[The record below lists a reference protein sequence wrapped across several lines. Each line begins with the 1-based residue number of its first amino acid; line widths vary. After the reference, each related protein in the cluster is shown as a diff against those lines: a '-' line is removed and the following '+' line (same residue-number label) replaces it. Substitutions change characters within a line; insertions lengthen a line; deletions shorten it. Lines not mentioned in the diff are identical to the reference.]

1 MGAGSSAEQQSPQD
15 VAAAAVESQ
24 PSSPEAETPTALEVV
39 ESEQPEDPAKL
50 LQKNGQISSI
60 NGITEEQVEL
70 SLKPVELNGQQAE
83 GAVTDVG
90 QRETPNV
97 VLKEESAENMESK
110 TLESTDKT
118 NVDDEH
124 KEIQDGDKQ
133 LPSPEEKTEEQGQ
146 PSESPSNDVG
156 FKKVF
161 KFVGFKFT
169 VRKDKTEKS
178 EAVQLLNVKSDTEV
192 ASDGAGDH
200 KDVKI
205 DTVDETVQSEVL
217 HPIGKTEQE
226 TQTEQMKKETS
237 SEKLAESPVELV
249 AGRKEAEVK
258 SNGNKSPE
266 SPTSPL
272 TNETASP
279 LRKFFTQGWAG
290 FRKKTSFRKPKEEEQ
305 QAIEEEKQEEEL
317 QQEKVAEEEE
327 EVAIKEELE
336 NEKAVPEKDTAE
348 VSVEPSE
355 EKVKKTRKEREEII
369 LVDASTETLQEE
381 AVTPSE
387 QQSPPKSTKNLNKK
401 SERCLNEKSDLVS
414 EEKLEPVKECLIEQ
428 STLASSEKE
437 NEVATP
443 LATEVGDEKL
453 DKSEASFPVPIE
465 ELEKNVEVEH
475 KSEPKAPLAR
485 ESFDEIHTVL
495 NADVSTVVKKE
506 DAKITEKELAA
517 EQLVEAD
524 AVIQRGQ
531 TTDEQLKVK
540 ESTPEGVDDQIK
552 QIEPSSGD
560 AATSKP
566 PEGITSEVELFSSH
580 ERAKMQGSPL
590 KKLFT
595 GTSLKK
601 LSGKKHKGKREE
613 AKSGEAAEQ
622 TPQLSDSAES
632 PEDPKG
638 ESSASSPEE
647 AIESVEKVI
656 DSGQIPETEEGST
669 SDMDKKSI
677 TPWASFK
684 KMVTPKKRVRRLS
697 ESDKEEEL
705 DKVKSATLSSTESA
719 PYEELEDMKE
729 NGEEQKLEKSTEE
742 PKRKVDTSV
751 SWEALICVGS
761 SKKRARKSSSSDE
774 EVGQR
779 LAQEGQ
785 KLDEGGPN
793 KETAPDMPFISSQ
806 ESDQGQG
813 SSSPEQAGSPSD
825 GDGVSTWESFKR
837 LVTPRRKSKTK
848 MEERNEESVTV
859 PTLEHST
866 SDGDSG
872 KEESWVSFKKLMPGR
887 RKKKSDGIPEHASVE
902 EAGKEMI
909 ETTEEDSDVPAV
921 VPLSEYEAAER
932 EKFEAQQALSST
944 EDDLTKKKTL
954 DQRTERSEDTSIIEQ
969 SNEGLVHAVTVT
981 VVEGE
986 RAVTSIEERSPSWI
1000 SAAVTESVEHADE
1013 GEEKQIEQISE
1024 TGIVEETVTK
1034 LMPEIKKD
1042 ISGDTI
1048 LSEMELTS
1056 EAITAREE
1064 ASGVEEATEIS
1075 CAEETTEMVSAVSRL
1090 TESPDTTEIATP
1102 VQEVEESQPNLEEL
1116 SQHTQKVLQEV
1127 AERVKISDGHA
1138 ISTHLSVEKAGE
1150 EITVSFQEVE
1160 LAKSHLKEE
1169 PEKTG
1174 IQSKEGTKS
1183 DQSRDEV
1190 KESNLKEEELEKH
1203 DGMCVD
1209 MKGSSKVTKGLDW
1222 ADENKTKQVVVE
1234 RYEVIIEE
1242 KSEEEEFVIVTVT
1255 SEEETEVKVDV
1266 TVEKQKVSLEEI
1278 GSEYDSA
1285 DTVHEVKITLKETT
1299 HGGEIENGVPE
1310 LGESMKV
1317 TCEEKDQLSQK
1328 VELVIEQII
1337 PELES
1342 EQVEGTA
1349 DGVKKISMQNEVKDS
1364 ELLKE
1369 LPCTEVLEAPIQSK
1383 ITEVSVQ
1390 NTVTEGNDLDMAK
1403 DSALGSETENTKKVA
1418 LEVCVQSKDTEVS
1431 LHGVESE
1438 TYVQKTEPEI
1448 QLQKLETEI
1457 SLVNMK
1463 PEVYQLDTGAQI
1475 HAGKMETEIP
1485 IMKVEVEVH
1494 KQKVETGEVESNPH
1508 LQKMETEVL
1517 VEKVEGK
1524 VDAEFATEI
1533 AKAESSTEKAE
1544 LEVPTEEAQPVV
1556 LAEKAYTKVDTEK
1569 VDMEAHA
1576 EKEDAEVAQTKVAV
1590 VASMEQVELA
1600 IPAKEL
1606 EISIENAEAEVF
1618 AKKTDAMVHVE
1629 SSTEKSD
1636 VTEEADVSAEKG
1648 EVEASAE
1655 MAAGKLAKQTH
1666 AEVDMG
1672 SHAEEG
1678 EAEIAKKKAEGEF
1691 LVEKVVEEDFA
1702 EGAKVKSPVID
1713 VEDSAERSEG
1723 MGEGETP
1730 TKQGEPKEILQKVEA
1745 KVTVQSEMDDSINSL
1760 AKCAEVIS
1768 SDAPIKTASEQASL
1782 VNVPVQDDTLPSE
1795 SIHLDSVV
1803 SEVPLKN
1810 DLKDA
1815 IVAFEQT
1822 LTEEPVKRRLDQVSE
1837 SSQDAVDLI
1846 QKDVT
1851 SAKLTLKSQ
1860 QTEGIAAEAPESHE
1874 LRDTTKSKCIE
1885 IVPETPVPKELIILP
1900 MKNELEVVKCL
1911 GITATQR
1918 EKEDAL
1924 TLEAESTE
1932 IKVTEDSVKN
1942 KAIVDPVKKELGS
1955 IPMESKSTATVTE
1968 TAKTELQGDIFVLD
1982 SSCMQTVVSDAI
1994 LESKGGSA
2002 LPYLKTEGKETTTNE
2017 ISVQNEKI
2025 PDKLETIHPLFESI
2039 PDLDNC
2045 QKRQVPSEK
2054 TLRMETE
2061 KSTENVEL
2069 ACGDVL
2075 YTAPVQQEILTKQQ
2089 EVVTTDIPEVQSYEA
2104 HQSSGAI
2111 TATAVKEQVI
2121 SENVT
2126 LTETSAETLQS
2137 LLEESKETSLN
2148 MVQQVSFAHSGLGVL
2163 GPDTEVI
2170 SWSEKVE
2177 SMIEEPALPAVKS
2190 TKDDLIQKC
2199 VHSIPEMKAQQSV
2212 SSPEA
2217 EIKVV
2222 LPEKSPSLTH
2232 VEFEKDVV
2240 QSVTIESQSTKIV
2253 LKVIQ
2258 NAVDKLE
2265 KTEEP
2270 ESTLKQP
2277 NEPCLMSIN
2286 KSEAQKSIPIDQKLP
2301 VKGIEE
2307 KNQEIQPSAII
2318 LMQSAEKVE
2327 TFKTEEIPLSSDIYE
2342 DGENWDSKKADIDL
2356 EAMKQMSQTDEQ
2368 SCPVT
2373 TIVQEPGA
2381 VNEIV
2386 KEIKK
2391 ETSLQKENG
2400 KPKFESEV
2408 ETQKAAVD
2416 GIVSRDLSKE
2426 SLDKDQPKLKDIE
2439 AGQIHVQ
2446 IHEQVIEQQTHVK
2459 RKEDH
2464 SQPMGFVGS
2473 HTEKDVNNQD
2483 YTTCES
2489 PQLKSELTES

>member
-1 MGAGSSAEQQSPQD
+1 MGRYYTADIDD
-15 VAAAAVESQ
+15 VILVL
-24 PSSPEAETPTALEVV
+24 P
-39 ESEQPEDPAKL
+39 K
-50 LQKNGQISSI
+50 I
-60 NGITEEQVEL
+60 
-70 SLKPVELNGQQAE
+70 
-83 GAVTDVG
+83 G
-90 QRETPNV
+90 QRETPDV
-97 VLKEESAENMESK
+97 ILKEESAENMESK
-110 TLESTDKT
+110 PLESTDKT

-124 KEIQDGDKQ
+124 KDIQDGDKL

-178 EAVQLLNVKSDTEV
+178 EAVQLLNVKSDDTEV

-200 KDVKI
+200 KEVKTE
-205 DTVDETVQSEVL
+205 TVEEAVQSEVL

-226 TQTEQMKKETS
+226 TQTEQMKKEIS
-237 SEKLAESPVELV
+237 SEKVAESPVELV

-305 QAIEEEKQEEEL
+305 QALEQEKQEQEQ
-317 QQEKVAEEEE
+317 QQEKVAEEE
-327 EVAIKEELE
+327 ATIKEELE
-336 NEKAVPEKDTAE
+336 NEKAVPEKDIAE

-355 EKVKKTRKEREEII
+355 EKVKKARKEREEII

-387 QQSPPKSTKNLNKK
+387 QQSPPKSTENLNKE
-401 SERCLNEKSDLVS
+401 SEVCLNEKTDLVS

-428 STLASSEKE
+428 RTLSSSE
-437 NEVATP
+437 NEVAAP
-443 LATEVGDEKL
+443 LATEVGGEKL
-453 DKSEASFPVPIE
+453 DKSELRFPVPIE
-465 ELEKNVEVEH
+465 ELEKNVEIVEH

-485 ESFDEIHTVL
+485 ESFDEIPTEL

-524 AVIQRGQ
+524 AEIQTEQ
-531 TTDEQLKVK
+531 ATDAQLKVK
-540 ESTPEGVDDQIK
+540 ETIPEGVDDQIK

-566 PEGITSEVELFSSH
+566 PEGVTSEVELFSSH

-613 AKSGEAAEQ
+613 AKLGEAAEQ

-656 DSGQIPETEEGST
+656 DPGQIPETEEGST
-669 SDMDKKSI
+669 SDMEKKSI

-705 DKVKSATLSSTESA
+705 DKVKSATLSSTEST

-837 LVTPRRKSKTK
+837 LVAPRRKSKTR

-887 RKKKSDGIPEHASVE
+887 RKKKSDGIPEHAPVE

-909 ETTEEDSDVPAV
+909 ETMEEDSDVPAV

-932 EKFEAQQALSST
+932 EKFEAQQASAQQASSST
-944 EDDLTKKKTL
+944 EGDLTKKKTL
-954 DQRTERSEDTSIIEQ
+954 DQRTERSDDTSMIEQ

-1000 SAAVTESVEHADE
+1000 SAAVTESPEHA
-1013 GEEKQIEQISE
+1013 EEEAERQIEQISK
-1024 TGIVEETVTK
+1024 TGIVEETVVK
-1034 LMPEIKKD
+1034 LLPEIKKD
-1042 ISGDTI
+1042 ISGDII

-1090 TESPDTTEIATP
+1090 TESPDTTEISTP
-1102 VQEVEESQPNLEEL
+1102 VQEVEESQPDLEEL
-1116 SQHTQKVLQEV
+1116 SQHTQKLLQEV

-1138 ISTHLSVEKAGE
+1138 ISKHVSVEKAGE

-1160 LAKSHLKEE
+1160 LAESPLKER

-1174 IQSKEGTKS
+1174 IQSKEGTKG
-1183 DQSRDEV
+1183 DQSQDEV
-1190 KESNLKEEELEKH
+1190 KESSLKEEELEKH
-1203 DGMCVD
+1203 DDTCVD
-1209 MKGSSKVTKGLDW
+1209 MKGSSKEIKGLDW
-1222 ADENKTKQVVVE
+1222 TDENKTEQVVVE

-1242 KSEEEEFVIVTVT
+1242 KSEAEEFVILTVA
-1255 SEEETEVKVDV
+1255 SEEETGVKVDF
-1266 TVEKQKVSLEEI
+1266 TVEKQAVPLEEI
-1278 GSEYDSA
+1278 GSECDSA
-1285 DTVHEVKITLKETT
+1285 DTVHKVKVTLKETAQD
-1299 HGGEIENGVPE
+1299 GEIEDGVSE
-1310 LGESMKV
+1310 VGESVKV

-1328 VELVIEQII
+1328 VELMIEQII

-1342 EQVEGTA
+1342 EQIEATAVEI
-1349 DGVKKISMQNEVKDS
+1349 KISMQNEVKDS

-1383 ITEVSVQ
+1383 ITEFPVH
-1390 NTVTEGNDLDMAK
+1390 NTVTQGIDLDMVK
-1403 DSALGSETENTKKVA
+1403 DSALGSETENTEKVA
-1418 LEVCVQSKDTEVS
+1418 LEVCVQNKDSGVS
-1431 LHGVESE
+1431 LHSAESE
-1438 TYVQKTEPEI
+1438 TYVQKTEPQI
-1448 QLQKLETEI
+1448 QLQKLEPEI

-1475 HAGKMETEIP
+1475 HAGKVETEIP
-1485 IMKVEVEVH
+1485 IMEVEVEVH
-1494 KQKVETGEVESNPH
+1494 KQKVETEEVESNPH
-1508 LQKMETEVL
+1508 IQKMETEIL
-1517 VEKVEGK
+1517 AEKAEEK
-1524 VDAEFATEI
+1524 VDAEFDTEI

-1544 LEVPTEEAQPVV
+1544 LEVPTEEAQSVV
-1556 LAEKAYTKVDTEK
+1556 LTEKAYSKI
-1569 VDMEAHA
+1569 DMEVHTEALA
-1576 EKEDAEVAQTKVAV
+1576 EKEDAAVSKTKVGL
-1590 VASMEQVELA
+1590 VASMEQVELE
-1600 IPAKEL
+1600 IPAKEQ
-1606 EISIENAEAEVF
+1606 EILIEKAEAEVF

-1629 SSTEKSD
+1629 ASTEKLD
-1636 VTEEADVSAEKG
+1636 VKEEADESAEKG

-1655 MAAGKLAKQTH
+1655 MAAGKLAKQAH
-1666 AEVDMG
+1666 AVKVDME

-1678 EAEIAKKKAEGEF
+1678 EAEIAKKKAEGEV
-1691 LVEKVVEEDFA
+1691 LVEKVGVEDSA
-1702 EGAKVKSPVID
+1702 EGAKVKTPVID
-1713 VEDSAERSEG
+1713 EEASAERSEG
-1723 MGEGETP
+1723 MGGETP
-1730 TKQGEPKEILQKVEA
+1730 TKQGEPKEILQKMED
-1745 KVTVQSEMDDSINSL
+1745 KVTVQSEMDDSIKSL

-1768 SDAPIKTASEQASL
+1768 SDAPVQTASEQASS
-1782 VNVPVQDDTLPSE
+1782 VNVPLQDDSLSSE
-1795 SIHLDSVV
+1795 SKHLDAVV
-1803 SEVPLKN
+1803 FEEPLKD

-1851 SAKLTLKSQ
+1851 SAKLILKWQ
-1860 QTEGIAAEAPESHE
+1860 QTEGITAEAQESNE
-1874 LRDTTKSKCIE
+1874 LGDTTESKCIE
-1885 IVPETPVPKELIILP
+1885 EIVPESSVPKELIILP
-1900 MKNELEVVKCL
+1900 MKNELEVVKCM

-1932 IKVTEDSVKN
+1932 VQVTEDSVK
-1942 KAIVDPVKKELGS
+1942 KEAIVDSVKIELGS
-1955 IPMESKSTATVTE
+1955 IPMESTATAMVTE
-1968 TAKTELQGDIFVLD
+1968 TAKIELQGDILVLD
-1982 SSCMQTVVSDAI
+1982 SSCMQAVVPDAI
-1994 LESKGGSA
+1994 LENKGESA
-2002 LPYLKTEGKETTTNE
+2002 LPYLKSESKEIATNN
-2017 ISVQNEKI
+2017 ISEQNEKF
-2025 PDKLETIHPLFESI
+2025 PDKLETIHPLCESI
-2039 PDLDNC
+2039 PDLDSC
-2045 QKRQVPSEK
+2045 QRRQVPLEK

-2075 YTAPVQQEILTKQQ
+2075 YTAPVQQDILTKQQ
-2089 EVVTTDIPEVQSYEA
+2089 GIVTTDIPEVQSCEA
-2104 HQSSGAI
+2104 HKSPVAI
-2111 TATAVKEQVI
+2111 TAAAVEEQVI

-2126 LTETSAETLQS
+2126 LTETLQS
-2137 LLEESKETSLN
+2137 LLEKSKEISLN
-2148 MVQQVSFAHSGLGVL
+2148 MVQQVSLAHSGLGAL

-2177 SMIEEPALPAVKS
+2177 SMIEEPALSAVRS
-2190 TKDDLIQKC
+2190 TKDDLIQEC
-2199 VHSIPEMKAQQSV
+2199 VHPIPEVKAQQSV
-2212 SSPEA
+2212 YSPEA
-2217 EIKVV
+2217 EKKVV
-2222 LPEKSPSLTH
+2222 LPEKSPTSMH
-2232 VEFEKDVV
+2232 IEFEKDVV
-2240 QSVTIESQSTKIV
+2240 QSVAIESQSTKIV

-2270 ESTLKQP
+2270 ESLLKQP

-2286 KSEAQKSIPIDQKLP
+2286 KSEAQKSIPIDQQLP

-2318 LMQSAEKVE
+2318 LMQSAEKLE
-2327 TFKTEEIPLSSDIYE
+2327 TFKTTEEIPLSSDKCE
-2342 DGENWDSKKADIDL
+2342 DGENWDSQKADIDL
-2356 EAMKQMSQTDEQ
+2356 EAMKQVSQTDEQ

-2373 TIVQEPGA
+2373 TIVPEPGA
-2381 VNEIV
+2381 VNETV
-2386 KEIKK
+2386 KEIQK

-2400 KPKFESEV
+2400 KPKLESEV
-2408 ETQKAAVD
+2408 ETQKTAVD

-2426 SLDKDQPKLKDIE
+2426 SLDKDQPKLKDTE

-2446 IHEQVIEQQTHVK
+2446 IHEQVIEQQTNVK

-2473 HTEKDVNNQD
+2473 HTEKDVNSQD

>member
-1 MGAGSSAEQQSPQD
+1 
-15 VAAAAVESQ
+15 
-24 PSSPEAETPTALEVV
+24 
-39 ESEQPEDPAKL
+39 
-50 LQKNGQISSI
+50 
-60 NGITEEQVEL
+60 
-70 SLKPVELNGQQAE
+70 
-83 GAVTDVG
+83 
-90 QRETPNV
+90 
-97 VLKEESAENMESK
+97 MESK
-110 TLESTDKT
+110 PLESIDKT

-124 KEIQDGDKQ
+124 KDIQDSDKL

-178 EAVQLLNVKSDTEV
+178 EAVQLLNVKSDDTEV

-200 KDVKI
+200 KEVTK
-205 DTVDETVQSEVL
+205 ETVEEAVQCEVP

-226 TQTEQMKKETS
+226 TQTEQMKKEAS
-237 SEKLAESPVELV
+237 SEKVAESPVELV
-249 AGRKEAEVK
+249 AGGKEAEVK

-305 QAIEEEKQEEEL
+305 QVVEQEKQEQEQ
-317 QQEKVAEEEE
+317 QQEKVTEEEE
-327 EVAIKEELE
+327 EAAIKEELE
-336 NEKAVPEKDTAE
+336 NEKAVPEKVAAE
-348 VSVEPSE
+348 ISVESDE
-355 EKVKKTRKEREEII
+355 EKVKKTRKEREKII

-387 QQSPPKSTKNLNKK
+387 QQSPSKSTENLNKK
-401 SERCLNEKSDLVS
+401 SEISLNLKTDLVS
-414 EEKLEPVKECLIEQ
+414 EEKLEPVKECLTEQ
-428 STLASSEKE
+428 STLASSEKK
-437 NEVATP
+437 NEVAAP

-453 DKSEASFPVPIE
+453 HKSEPSFPVPIE
-465 ELEKNVEVEH
+465 ELEKNVEIIEH
-475 KSEPKAPLAR
+475 KPEPKAPLAR
-485 ESFDEIHTVL
+485 ESFDEIPTEL

-506 DAKITEKELAA
+506 DLKITEKELAA
-517 EQLVEAD
+517 EQLVEVD
-524 AVIQRGQ
+524 AEIQREQ
-531 TTDEQLKVK
+531 ATDEQLKVK
-540 ESTPEGVDDQIK
+540 ETTPEGADDQITH
-552 QIEPSSGD
+552 IELSSGD

-580 ERAKMQGSPL
+580 ERAKIQGSPL

-601 LSGKKHKGKREE
+601 ISGKKHKGKREE

-622 TPQLSDSAES
+622 IPQLSDSAES

-647 AIESVEKVI
+647 AIESGEKVI
-656 DSGQIPETEEGST
+656 DPGQIPETEEGST
-669 SDMDKKSI
+669 SDMEKKSI

-705 DKVKSATLSSTESA
+705 DKVKSATLSSTDSA

-729 NGEEQKLEKSTEE
+729 NGEEHKLEKSTEE

-785 KLDEGGPN
+785 KLDEVGSN

-813 SSSPEQAGSPSD
+813 SSSPEPAGSPSD

-859 PTLEHST
+859 PALEHST

-872 KEESWVSFKKLMPGR
+872 KEESWASFKKLMPGR
-887 RKKKSDGIPEHASVE
+887 RKKKSDGIPEHAPVE

-921 VPLSEYEAAER
+921 VPLLEYEAAER
-932 EKFEAQQALSST
+932 EKFEAQQASISR

-954 DQRTERSEDTSIIEQ
+954 DQRTERSEDTSVIEQ
-969 SNEGLVHAVTVT
+969 SNEGLVHAVAVT

-1000 SAAVTESVEHADE
+1000 SAAVTESVEHAEED
-1013 GEEKQIEQISE
+1013 EEKQIEQISK
-1024 TGIVEETVTK
+1024 TGIVEEIVTK

-1042 ISGDTI
+1042 ISGDII

-1056 EAITAREE
+1056 EAITAWEE

-1075 CAEETTEMVSAVSRL
+1075 CAEETTEMISAVSRL

-1116 SQHTQKVLQEV
+1116 SQHTEKVLQEV
-1127 AERVKISDGHA
+1127 AERFKISDWHA
-1138 ISTHLSVEKAGE
+1138 ISKHVSVEKAGE

-1160 LAKSHLKEE
+1160 SVELPLKEE

-1174 IQSKEGTKS
+1174 IQSEEDTKS
-1183 DQSRDEV
+1183 DQSQEEV
-1190 KESNLKEEELEKH
+1190 KGSCLKEEELEKH
-1203 DGMCVD
+1203 DVMCVD
-1209 MKGSSKVTKGLDW
+1209 MKGSSKEMKGLHW
-1222 ADENKTKQVVVE
+1222 ADENKTEQVVVE

-1255 SEEETEVKVDV
+1255 SEEETGVKVDI
-1266 TVEKQKVSLEEI
+1266 TVEKQEGSSEGI

-1285 DTVHEVKITLKETT
+1285 DTVHEVKVTLKETT
-1299 HGGEIENGVPE
+1299 QGGEIEDGVPE
-1310 LGESMKV
+1310 MGKSVKV

-1337 PELES
+1337 PELEN
-1342 EQVEGTA
+1342 EQKEATAVE
-1349 DGVKKISMQNEVKDS
+1349 VKKISIQNEVKDS

-1369 LPCTEVLEAPIQSK
+1369 LPCMEVLEAPIWSK
-1383 ITEVSVQ
+1383 ITEVPVQ

-1403 DSALGSETENTKKVA
+1403 DFALDSETESTDKVA
-1418 LEVCVQSKDTEVS
+1418 LEVCVQNKDTEVS
-1431 LHGVESE
+1431 LHSMESE
-1438 TYVQKTEPEI
+1438 TCVQKTEPEM

-1463 PEVYQLDTGAQI
+1463 PEVHQQDIGAQI
-1475 HAGKMETEIP
+1475 HAGKVETEIP
-1485 IMKVEVEVH
+1485 IMKVEVH
-1494 KQKVETGEVESNPH
+1494 KQKVEAEEVESNPH
-1508 LQKMETEVL
+1508 LQKMETEDL
-1517 VEKVEGK
+1517 VEKAEEK

-1533 AKAESSTEKAE
+1533 AKAE
-1544 LEVPTEEAQPVV
+1544 LEVPTEEVQPVV
-1556 LAEKAYTKVDTEK
+1556 LAEKAYPKVDMEVHIEK

-1576 EKEDAEVAQTKVAV
+1576 EKEDAEVAKTKVAV
-1590 VASMEQVELA
+1590 VASMEPVEMA
-1600 IPAKEL
+1600 IPAKQL
-1606 EISIENAEAEVF
+1606 EIPIQNAEAEVS
-1618 AKKTDAMVHVE
+1618 AKKTDVVVHVE
-1629 SSTEKSD
+1629 ALAEKSD
-1636 VTEEADVSAEKG
+1636 IKEEADVSAEKG
-1648 EVEASAE
+1648 EVEATAE
-1655 MAAGKLAKQTH
+1655 MAAGKLAEQAN
-1666 AEVDMG
+1666 AEKVYMG
-1672 SHAEEG
+1672 SHVEEG
-1678 EAEIAKKKAEGEF
+1678 EVEIAQKKAEGEV
-1691 LVEKVVEEDFA
+1691 LVEKVVVEDSA
-1702 EGAKVKSPVID
+1702 EGAKVKFPMIEM
-1713 VEDSAERSEG
+1713 EDFAEHSEG
-1723 MGEGETP
+1723 IGEGKTSI
-1730 TKQGEPKEILQKVEA
+1730 KQGEPKEILQKVEA
-1745 KVTVQSEMDDSINSL
+1745 KVTIHSEMDDSINSS

-1768 SDAPIKTASEQASL
+1768 SDAPVQSASEQASL
-1782 VNVPVQDDTLPSE
+1782 VNVTVQDDALSLE
-1795 SIHLDSVV
+1795 SKHLDAIV

-1822 LTEEPVKRRLDQVSE
+1822 LTEESVKRRLDQVSE
-1837 SSQDAVDLI
+1837 SSQDAMDLI
-1846 QKDVT
+1846 QEGVT
-1851 SAKLTLKSQ
+1851 RLTLQLQ
-1860 QTEGIAAEAPESHE
+1860 QTKGIAAEAPESNE
-1874 LRDTTKSKCIE
+1874 LWDTTESKCIEE
-1885 IVPETPVPKELIILP
+1885 IVPETTVPKELNEGT
-1900 MKNELEVVKCL
+1900 MKNELEVVKCMS
-1911 GITATQR
+1911 IIATQR

-1932 IKVTEDSVKN
+1932 VQVNEDSVK
-1942 KAIVDPVKKELGS
+1942 KEAIVDSVKKELGS
-1955 IPMESKSTATVTE
+1955 MPMESTATITDA
-1968 TAKTELQGDIFVLD
+1968 AKVELQGDILVLD

-1994 LESKGGSA
+1994 LENKGESA
-2002 LPYLKTEGKETTTNE
+2002 LPYLKSVGKEITTNK
-2017 ISVQNEKI
+2017 ISVQNEKF
-2025 PDKLETIHPLFESI
+2025 PDKLETIHPVFESI
-2039 PDLDNC
+2039 PDLDSC
-2045 QKRQVPSEK
+2045 QRRQVPSEK
-2054 TLRMETE
+2054 SLRMDTE

-2075 YTAPVQQEILTKQQ
+2075 YTAPVQQEFLTKQQ

-2104 HQSSGAI
+2104 HKSSVAI
-2111 TATAVKEQVI
+2111 TAAAVEEQVI

-2126 LTETSAETLQS
+2126 LTEASAETLQS
-2137 LLEESKETSLN
+2137 LEESKETSFN
-2148 MVQQVSFAHSGLGVL
+2148 MVQQVSFAHSGLGAL

-2177 SMIEEPALPAVKS
+2177 SMMEEPALSAVS

-2199 VHSIPEMKAQQSV
+2199 IHPIPEMKAQQTV
-2212 SSPEA
+2212 YSSEA
-2217 EIKVV
+2217 EKKVV
-2222 LPEKSPSLTH
+2222 LPGKSPSLTH
-2232 VEFEKDVV
+2232 IEFEKDVV

-2270 ESTLKQP
+2270 ESPLKQP
-2277 NEPCLMSIN
+2277 NEPCLMNIN
-2286 KSEAQKSIPIDQKLP
+2286 KSEAQKSIPIDQLLP

-2307 KNQEIQPSAII
+2307 RNQEIQPSAII
-2318 LMQSAEKVE
+2318 LMQSSEKLE
-2327 TFKTEEIPLSSDIYE
+2327 NFITTEVIPLSSDKCE
-2342 DGENWDSKKADIDL
+2342 DGENWDSKKTDIDL
-2356 EAMKQMSQTDEQ
+2356 EAMKQTSQPDEQ

-2381 VNEIV
+2381 VNETV

-2391 ETSLQKENG
+2391 ETSSQKENG
-2400 KPKFESEV
+2400 KPKLESEE

-2446 IHEQVIEQQTHVK
+2446 IHEQVIEQQTDVK
-2459 RKEDH
+2459 RKEDPR
-2464 SQPMGFVGS
+2464 QPMGFVGS
-2473 HTEKDVNNQD
+2473 HTEEDVNNQD

-2489 PQLKSELTES
+2489 QQLKSELTES